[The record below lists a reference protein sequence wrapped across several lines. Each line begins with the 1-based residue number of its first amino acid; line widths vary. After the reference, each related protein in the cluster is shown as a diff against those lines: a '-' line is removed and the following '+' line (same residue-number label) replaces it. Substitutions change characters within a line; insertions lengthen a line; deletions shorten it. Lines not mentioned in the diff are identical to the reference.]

1 MHSCAKHKNTLG
13 TARHGDLISALMT
26 LARSVGFFASRE
38 PNDHAQPEGL
48 NLTDEQYNDHADILL
63 LKHDQRLYVDVA
75 VTRPTAASNLTAGHS
90 ANYPLQAAA
99 RRARMKHRKYDAICK
114 LNGYTMVPFI
124 VESTGAIAI
133 EGRRLLRQLSEQ
145 AQDSQLT
152 PKQWLA
158 HAYNYLSVVLQKG
171 NARLNQ
177 GGVHAQSID
186 RSRWEHKMAAQQRWL
201 QSRGH
206 HSTSAARAHSG
217 ASRSHEPVCP
227 SSSSSVSSNH
237 SEYEANR
244 PTRPPKLRKPVRRAP
259 GRRAQP
265 TVKSV
270 IVRALAGSCSH
281 AR

>member
-1 MHSCAKHKNTLG
+1 
-13 TARHGDLISALMT
+13 
-26 LARSVGFFASRE
+26 
-38 PNDHAQPEGL
+38 
-48 NLTDEQYNDHADILL
+48 LTDEQYNMHADILL

-75 VTRPTAASNLTAGHS
+75 VTRSTAASNLTAGHS

-114 LNGYTMVPFI
+114 PNDTMVPFT

-186 RSRWEHKMAAQQRWL
+186 QSRWEHKMAAQHRWL

-206 HSTSAARAHSG
+206 HSTSVARAHSG
-217 ASRSHEPVCP
+217 ASRSHEPVIP
-227 SSSSSVSSNH
+227 SSSSSVSS
-237 SEYEANR
+237 SMRRAA
-244 PTRPPKLRKPVRRAP
+244 PLVRR
-259 GRRAQP
+259 
-265 TVKSV
+265 
-270 IVRALAGSCSH
+270 SC
-281 AR
+281 ATQ